1 MVLFG
6 DVVGTRVE
14 EEDVDEDAIQ
24 GVGALEEADHRIA
37 EELPIRSIVSTMTKV
52 KNLGTLDVQTPSL
65 M

>member
-52 KNLGTLDVQTPSL
+52 KNLGTLDVQAPSL